1 MPTSESHIFSP
12 QKIKSDFP
20 IFRRRINGHPVTY
33 LDSASTTQKPK
44 SVIQALTHFYE
55 NTNANIH
62 RGIYKLSQE
71 ATEQYEETREAVKNF
86 INAKSASEIIF
97 TKNATEGVNL
107 VAYAWGRNHLKKGD
121 IVLASALEH
130 HSNLVPWQLLC
141 KETGARL
148 EIIPLDKNFG
158 LDLSKLDQILTKK
171 VKLVGLTHASN
182 VTGMIVPI
190 EKIIK
195 KAHQIG
201 AIVFVDGAQS
211 VPHIPI
217 DVQKIDCDFM
227 AFSSHKMLGPTG
239 VGILFGKKEI
249 LESLPPFLCG
259 GDMIKEVKQH
269 SARWNDIPWKFEA
282 GTPNIADV
290 IALKKAI
297 DYLKKIGMENVLK
310 HDQKLLAYAKSKLQ
324 KMPEIEMY
332 APKKLRAQSA
342 DAQRG
347 EKSGSTSSETSE
359 PIIENC
365 TGILSFNVKSVHPH
379 DTAEIL
385 SQEGICIRS
394 GHHCCQPLLE
404 RLGVTATARM
414 SFYIYN
420 DKKDI
425 DRAVSAIK
433 KVIKIFRPKPQ
444 ITRHPPDATGQ

>member
-1 MPTSESHIFSP
+1 MPITKSTVQHP
-12 QKIKSDFP
+12 QKIKSAFP
-20 IFRRRINGHPVTY
+20 IFHRRINGKPLTY

-71 ATEQYEETREAVKNF
+71 ATEQYEETREVVKNF

-107 VAYAWGRNHLKKGD
+107 VAYAWGRNYLKKGD
-121 IVLASALEH
+121 VILVSALEH

-141 KETGARL
+141 KETGAT
-148 EIIPLDKNFG
+148 IKVIPLDNNFG
-158 LDLSKLDQILTKK
+158 LDLTKLDQLLTKK

-182 VTGMIVPI
+182 VTGVIVPI

-195 KAHQIG
+195 KAHKAG
-201 AIVFVDGAQS
+201 AFVFVDGAQS
-211 VPHIPI
+211 VPHMPMN
-217 DVQKIDCDFM
+217 VQKFDCDFL

-239 VGILFGKKEI
+239 VGVLYGKKEI
-249 LESLPPFLCG
+249 LDKMPPFLCG

-290 IALKKAI
+290 IAFKNAI
-297 DYLKKIGMENVLK
+297 EYLKKIGMENVLK
-310 HDQKLLAYAKSKLQ
+310 RDQKLLAYAKKELQ
-324 KMPEIEMY
+324 KMPKIEIY
-332 APKKLRAQSA
+332 SPDKI
-342 DAQRG
+342 
-347 EKSGSTSSETSE
+347 T
-359 PIIENC
+359 NC
-365 TGILSFNVKSVHPH
+365 TGILSFNVKNVHSH

-385 SQEGICIRS
+385 SQEGVCIRS

-420 DKKDI
+420 DEKDI
-425 DRAVSAIK
+425 DRAVAALK
-433 KVIKIFRPKPQ
+433 KVIKIFHRKSHV
-444 ITRHPPDATGQ
+444 TRQ